1 MNTAWQYIN
10 EFAEK
15 YLIMPKVYISDIV
28 EVFIIAVI
36 VYYVMLWFKKTHA
49 WVIFKGVVVLIIF
62 MLFAAIFN
70 LSTILWIAN
79 KTLNVGIIAIVII
92 FQPELRRALED
103 LGSNNILFKY
113 LKFSENDEDGRF
125 SDRSMEEIIRATL
138 ELAKHKTGALI
149 VIKQE
154 NDLTEYERTGIRL
167 NAEISSQLLINIFE
181 HNTPLHDGAVLI
193 EKNRI
198 TAATCYLPLSE
209 NLALSKDLGTRHRAG
224 VGVTEVTDSFVIIVS
239 EETGSIS
246 VSDKGRLIR
255 YADAGILK
263 RELIRIQN
271 KAIEREKKVKKV
283 KKVKNRIKKGRDHYE
298 VNNGNVE
305 EDIDE

>member
-1 MNTAWQYIN
+1 MNTAGQYID
-10 EFAEK
+10 EFMDK
-15 YLIMPKVYISDIV
+15 YLTMPKIYVSDIV

-49 WVIFKGVVVLIIF
+49 WGIFKGIAVLVIF
-62 MLFAAIFN
+62 MMIAAIFN

-79 KTLNVGIIAIVII
+79 RTLNVGIIAIVII

-103 LGSNNILFKY
+103 LGTTNILFKY
-113 LKFSENDEDGRF
+113 LRPNEGNEDGRF

-138 ELAKHKTGALI
+138 ELAKTKTGALI

-154 NDLTEYERTGIRL
+154 NGLTEYDRTGIRL

-193 EKNRI
+193 ENNKI
-198 TAATCYLPLSE
+198 TSATCYLPLSE

-239 EETGSIS
+239 EENGS
-246 VSDKGRLIR
+246 VSIAYKGKLIR
-255 YADAGILK
+255 YADSGILK
-263 RELIRIQN
+263 TELLKIQN
-271 KAIEREKKVKKV
+271 KPVSKERKIKK
-283 KKVKNRIKKGRDHYE
+283 RIKKGRVHYG
-298 VNNGNVE
+298 VNE
-305 EDIDE
+305 EDTSENIDE

>member
-1 MNTAWQYIN
+1 MNTAWQYID
-10 EFAEK
+10 EFMDK
-15 YLIMPKVYISDIV
+15 YLTMPKIYVSDIV

-49 WVIFKGVVVLIIF
+49 WGIFKGIAVLVIF
-62 MLFAAIFN
+62 MMIAAIFN

-79 KTLNVGIIAIVII
+79 RTLNVGIIAIVII

-103 LGSNNILFKY
+103 LGTTNILFKY
-113 LKFSENDEDGRF
+113 LRPNEGNEDGRF

-138 ELAKHKTGALI
+138 ELAKTKTGALI

-154 NDLTEYERTGIRL
+154 NDLTEYDRTGIRL
-167 NAEISSQLLINIFE
+167 NSEISSQLLINIFE

-193 EKNRI
+193 ENNKI
-198 TAATCYLPLSE
+198 TSATCYLPLSE

-239 EETGSIS
+239 EENGSIS
-246 VSDKGRLIR
+246 IAYKGKLIR
-255 YADAGILK
+255 YADSGILK
-263 RELIRIQN
+263 TELLKIQN
-271 KAIEREKKVKKV
+271 KPVPKEKKVKK
-283 KKVKNRIKKGRDHYE
+283 RIKKGRVHYG
-298 VNNGNVE
+298 VNE
-305 EDIDE
+305 EDTSENIDE